1 MSSILLQCLLIGDF
15 LRDIIVRFLT
25 IMDNDTVFVVLP
37 LYTTTVGFKSN
48 SKGVMKEQ
56 TFSFI

>member
-1 MSSILLQCLLIGDF
+1 MSSILLQCLLIGNF

-48 SKGVMKEQ
+48 SKGVMKE
-56 TFSFI
+56 